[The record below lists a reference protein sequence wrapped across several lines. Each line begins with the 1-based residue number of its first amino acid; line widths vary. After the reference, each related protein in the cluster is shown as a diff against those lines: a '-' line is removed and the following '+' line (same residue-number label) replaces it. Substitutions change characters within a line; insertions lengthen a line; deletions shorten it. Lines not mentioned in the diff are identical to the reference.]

1 MNERNKSNLYLCFSE
16 GTAMSYDDCYDSA
29 RNRYYNACS
38 EISSCQN
45 RISDLKRQK
54 QQKINLINK
63 LKTDIKNHQEA
74 LEGVSKIIKNDEKL
88 NGKILDVTNKTDQA
102 SVNYIGMVSSSDVTN
117 KDLNDVYNEEITN
130 TKSTLN
136 NIFENLKTKKSNLE
150 AKIID
155 LQNQLRQAES
165 ELQDIKD
172 RIVATESDLEDWRRA
187 KTNASY
193 DMEYYRRKMNEDD

>member
-1 MNERNKSNLYLCFSE
+1 
-16 GTAMSYDDCYDSA
+16 MSYDDCYDSA

-45 RISDLKRQK
+45 RISDLKIQR
-54 QQKINLINK
+54 QQKINLINR

-74 LEGVSKIIKNDEKL
+74 LEGVSQIIKNDEKM
-88 NGKILDVTNKTDQA
+88 NTKILDVTNKTGQA
-102 SVNYIGMVSSSDVTN
+102 SVNYIGMVTSSDVTS
-117 KDLNDVYNEEITN
+117 KDLNEVYNDEMTG

-136 NIFENLKTKKSNLE
+136 SIFENLKSKKSNLE

-155 LQNQLRQAES
+155 LQNQLRQAEA
-165 ELQDIKD
+165 ELQDIND
-172 RIVATESDLEDWRRA
+172 RIAATESSLQDWKRA

-193 DMEYYRRKMNEDD
+193 DMEYYRRKMNEAV